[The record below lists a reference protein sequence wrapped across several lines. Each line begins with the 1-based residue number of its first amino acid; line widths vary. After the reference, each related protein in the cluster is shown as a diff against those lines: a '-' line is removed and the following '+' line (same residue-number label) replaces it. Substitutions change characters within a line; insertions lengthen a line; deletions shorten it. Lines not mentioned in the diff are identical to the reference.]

1 MNMYEAIKKFNTQF
15 AFEPEIVNA
24 ERLGKF
30 SKFLVAGMG
39 GSHLAADLIKTWK
52 PSLDLVVHQ
61 SYDLLEL
68 SEDVLKDR
76 LVIASS
82 YSGNTEE
89 TLSAFEDAG
98 KRGLPRSAI
107 FVGGKLKE
115 LALEEG
121 VPFIELPDTG
131 IQPRMATGFMFKALL
146 KFVGEEA
153 ALKEV
158 AALSQTLKP
167 DAYED
172 MGRKIAER
180 LKGFV
185 PIIYASSRNQA
196 IAQNW
201 KIKFNETGKIPAFY
215 NIFPEL
221 NHNEMTG
228 FDTQARTNADLTR
241 TDADIRQKLNASFR
255 FIFLRDP
262 ADHPKILKRMDAT
275 AELLRGRGLRI
286 EIIDLEGQG
295 VFMKIFS
302 ALILADWAAYY
313 TAEGYGNDPN
323 EVPMV
328 EEFKKMI

>member
-1 MNMYEAIKKFNTQF
+1 MEMLEAIKKFNTQF
-15 AFEPEIVNA
+15 AFEPKIVNG
-24 ERLGKF
+24 EGLGKF

-52 PSLDLVVHQ
+52 PSLDLVVHS
-61 SYDLLEL
+61 SYGLPEL

-89 TLSAFEDAG
+89 TVSAFEDAG

-115 LALEEG
+115 LALKDG
-121 VPFIELPDTG
+121 VSFIEFPDTG
-131 IQPRMATGFMFKALL
+131 IQPRTATGFMFKALL
-146 KFVGEEA
+146 KFIGEET

-158 AALSQTLKP
+158 TSLSQQLNPET
-167 DAYED
+167 YEAI
-172 MGRKIAER
+172 GRKLAER
-180 LKGFV
+180 LRGFV
-185 PIIYASSRNQA
+185 PIIYASARNQA

-228 FDTQARTNADLTR
+228 FDTQARIDADSTR
-241 TDADIRQKLNASFR
+241 TDADIRHKLNEPFH
-255 FIFLRDP
+255 FVFLRDH
-262 ADHPKILKRMDAT
+262 ADHPKILKRMNAT
-275 AELLRGRGLRI
+275 AELLRGRGLPV
-286 EIIDLEGQG
+286 EIIDLEGRDAF
-295 VFMKIFS
+295 VKIFS
-302 ALILADWAAYY
+302 SLLIADWAAYY
-313 TAEGYGNDPN
+313 TAEEYGNDPN

-328 EEFKKMI
+328 EEFKKLI